1 LGARRASFLRAL
13 FDYARIQEA
22 KMTHKAMEYAQG
34 IQSVLARIIETQMEK
49 IDRAAEII
57 ANAIAGDGI
66 LYTFG
71 TGHSHVIAEDVA
83 YRAGGLA
90 PVDAILEA
98 SLTGHE
104 KVRQSEYME
113 RVEGMASVIFDYYG
127 VSSKDALVIIS
138 NSGRNAAPIEM
149 AELARA
155 HHVPVVAITSLAHS
169 QGTSS
174 RHSSGKKLYQLAD
187 VVIDNLCP
195 RGDAL
200 IRMEGLATP
209 VGAGSGVAGMFI
221 MHTIIVQAVQ
231 NLLERGIQ
239 PPVFMSGNLDESEEY
254 NRAMLERYKGRI
266 KVW

>member
-1 LGARRASFLRAL
+1 MPGKGL
-13 FDYARIQEA
+13 
-22 KMTHKAMEYAQG
+22 EYALT
-34 IQSVLARIIETQMEK
+34 IQSLLTRIIESQMDQIE
-49 IDRAAEII
+49 AAAQIVADAI
-57 ANAIAGDGI
+57 ANDGI

-104 KVRQSEYME
+104 KVRQSEFME
-113 RVEGMASVIFDYYG
+113 RVEGMAKVIIDYYNITAR
-127 VSSKDALVIIS
+127 DALVVIS

-149 AELARA
+149 AELARERGA
-155 HHVPVVAITSLAHS
+155 PVIAITSLAHS
-169 QGTSS
+169 QGTTS
-174 RHSSGKKLYQLAD
+174 RHSSGKKLYQIAN
-187 VVIDNLCP
+187 VVIDNQCP
-195 RGDAL
+195 KGDAL
-200 IRMEGLATP
+200 IQMEGLPVP

-239 PPVFMSGNLDESEEY
+239 PPVFMSGNLDGADEFN
-254 NRAMLERYKGRI
+254 NRLLERYHGRI
-266 KVW
+266 KIW